1 MPNIAVLSR
10 QDWEAIKLA
19 SVKGVPDK
27 TLATQ
32 YDILANTIHKR
43 RERDPIWHAAWTS
56 RMSKPVHV
64 DIKRAAEGVKEA
76 VEASLED
83 IRAENPLIV
92 ARYTHDLIKDSVKN
106 RTIAAPQSLSELKT
120 ATEIVRKAVGLD
132 KDVGQVTLNMWGG
145 QGHFDEEREVSA
157 VQDATYS
164 LADESPVQDPEDVEW
179 G

>member
-1 MPNIAVLSR
+1 MPNVAPIPAL
-10 QDWEAIKLA
+10 DWEAVKLA
-19 SVKGVPDK
+19 SIRGVSDK
-27 TLATQ
+27 ELAEKYGLKT
-32 YDILANTIHKR
+32 NTIVVKR
-43 RERDPIWHAAWTS
+43 GRDPMWSAACNRSLSPRVT
-56 RMSKPVHV
+56 R

-92 ARYTHDLIKDSVKN
+92 ARYTHDLIKDSIKN
-106 RTIAAPQSLSELKT
+106 RRIAAPENLSELKT

-145 QGHFDEEREVSA
+145 QGHFDEEREVGA
-157 VQDATYS
+157 VQDATYGLPEDS
-164 LADESPVQDPEDVEW
+164 AAQDPEDVEW